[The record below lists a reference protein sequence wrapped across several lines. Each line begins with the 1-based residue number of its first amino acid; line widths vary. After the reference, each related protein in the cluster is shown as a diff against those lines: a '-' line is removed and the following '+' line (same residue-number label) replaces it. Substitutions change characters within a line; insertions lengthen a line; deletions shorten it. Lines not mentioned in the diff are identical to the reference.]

1 MTDLINGSP
10 SVSSVIDRDSAAG
23 LRSVVKQ
30 RITVSVNSWQ
40 SWGQP
45 CVSVLAEAPKGTRVV
60 VWFGSGTQAVTGQPR
75 RYRGPH
81 LSLCWLLLLHHG
93 TLAPSVHSFITLCEA
108 QNMSNKSKR
117 WLLLA
122 Y

>member
-1 MTDLINGSP
+1 MTDLINGSA

-60 VWFGSGTQAVTGQPR
+60 VWFGSGTE
-75 RYRGPH
+75 
-81 LSLCWLLLLHHG
+81 
-93 TLAPSVHSFITLCEA
+93 LAPGCHGSAKALPRAASLSV
-108 QNMSNKSKR
+108 
-117 WLLLA
+117 LA
-122 Y
+122 VAPSSWNTRSVRSLIYYFM